1 MSRGMSRFMRNGF
14 IASMGS
20 IIALGLM
27 ASFLPGG
34 SGPESVESERLSLL
48 ERERPLIAREAAA
61 SSAAPPSNER
71 RSFWQGAGQVVSSI
85 QQQLGLGEAAEPV
98 LVVFVEGPR
107 EVALVRAAVSDE
119 RVTAENANGFALRE
133 GRIVAAGTDAAGEI
147 VTSAGWID
155 RKLTLMRARK
165 QSPKQRTAV
174 RGQWEASGLA
184 PERLAELL
192 SKDQLS
198 YAEASELL
206 DHI

>member
-1 MSRGMSRFMRNGF
+1 MCQAMSRLMRNGF
-14 IASMGS
+14 IASMGA

-34 SGPESVESERLSLL
+34 AGEGLAHRSGRSPISGTRGD
-48 ERERPLIAREAAA
+48 
-61 SSAAPPSNER
+61 SSAATSEQ
-71 RSFWQGAGQVVSSI
+71 RSLWQNAGQVVSSI
-85 QQQLGLGEAAEPV
+85 QQQLGLAEASEPV

-107 EVALVRAAVSDE
+107 EVALVRAAVLDA
-119 RVTAENANGFALRE
+119 RIAAESANGFALRE
-133 GRIVAAGTDAAGEI
+133 GRIVAAGSDTAGEL
-147 VTSAGWID
+147 VMAAGWID

-165 QSPKQRTAV
+165 QAPQARTTAA
-174 RGQWEASGLA
+174 RDGSTGGME

-192 SKDQLS
+192 SKDTLS